1 MLPVNYI
8 DPGTGSVLVGSVWG
22 VISTVLAMAAA
33 FLVAYFLNPHR
44 RQLSRFRKSRWFF
57 PSMTISILAL
67 FISGYPLL
75 FNGFTFQAIGD
86 EMMEGKVLIIGI
98 DAMDPDVMESMMEE
112 GRLPNFG
119 KLETFSRLETTIPP
133 ETPVAWSA
141 AATGTNPGGYGIF
154 DFITRDPGKYLPR
167 LTLTEESRS
176 ILGTRYSS
184 GMKGVPF
191 WRITSGKGIP
201 TSVIRWP
208 VTFPPERVNGRM
220 LSGLG
225 TFDIKGLLNSYSFY
239 TTGDLES
246 REGESGKII
255 RVEGDGVIHTKVY
268 GPLVRKGEESSVPME
283 IGIHDDSV
291 TVKIG
296 GKDYEVNKG
305 GWSEWIRAR
314 FRIDPFTEVSG
325 IFRLYLISTKP
336 DLAMYMTSVQI
347 DPEDPL
353 MDISYPKEYSG
364 ELSGSIGLF
373 YTMGM
378 PEDTKAVDEGRLP
391 REVFY
396 EQIEQIEEERE
407 RMFWHEFG
415 RFGEGVLAFA
425 FDAGDRMQHIFWRGD
440 GMVPE
445 VEKYYEKK
453 DEFLGKVLES
463 MDDNTCLIIFSDH
476 GFSNFERAVDIN
488 RWLVENGYMVL
499 TQEPE
504 DDGALFK
511 YVDWSRTKAY
521 SLGFAGMFIN
531 LKGREGQGIVEEKD
545 MEMIINEIIGKL
557 LELEDGGNGKRVI
570 TRLYRGS
577 EIYHGKNT
585 GNAPDIMIG
594 FEPGYRM
601 SWQTAIGG
609 MAESVIAD
617 NDREWKGD
625 HLVDRSHVPGV
636 LFANFRIEKE
646 NPSLMDIAPTIL
658 EILNIDIPE
667 EMDGEPLVSE

>member
-8 DPGTGSVLVGSVWG
+8 DPGTGSVLVGSLWG
-22 VISTVLAMAAA
+22 IISTVLAMAAA
-33 FLVAYFLNPHR
+33 FLVACFLNPLR
-44 RQLSRFRKSRWFF
+44 RLLSRFRKSRWFF
-57 PSMTISILAL
+57 PSVTISILVLLIA
-67 FISGYPLL
+67 GYPLL
-75 FNGFTFQAIGD
+75 FNQFTFQAVG
-86 EMMEGKVLIIGI
+86 MGNMEKKALVIGI
-98 DAMDPDVMESMMEE
+98 DALDPDVMEAMMEE

-119 KLETFSRLETTIPP
+119 KLETLSRLQTTIPP

-141 AATGTNPGGYGIF
+141 VATGTNPGGYGIF
-154 DFITRDPGKYLPR
+154 DFITRNPGNYLPR

-176 ILGTRYSS
+176 ILGTRHTS

-191 WRITSGKGIP
+191 WRITSEKGIP
-201 TSVIRWP
+201 TTVIRWP
-208 VTFPPERVNGRM
+208 VTFPPEKVKGRM

-225 TFDIKGLLNSYSFY
+225 TFDIKGLLNSYTFY
-239 TTGDLES
+239 TTKELERNEGDV
-246 REGESGKII
+246 GKII
-255 RVEGDGVIHTKVY
+255 KLEKKDFIQTNAY
-268 GPLVRKGEESSVPME
+268 GPLIRSGKESSVPME
-283 IGIHDDSV
+283 IEIHGSSV
-291 TVKIG
+291 TVTVDGNDHEIG
-296 GKDYEVNKG
+296 EGK
-305 GWSEWIRAR
+305 WSDWIRAR
-314 FRIDPFTEVSG
+314 FRTNPFTEVSG
-325 IFRLYLISTKP
+325 TFRLYLLSTGP
-336 DLAMYMTSVQI
+336 DFRMYMTSVQI
-347 DPEDPL
+347 DPENPL
-353 MDISYPKEYSG
+353 MDISYPKDYSG
-364 ELSGSIGLF
+364 ELSEEIGIF

-391 REVFY
+391 REIFY

-407 RMFWHEFG
+407 RMFWYEFG
-415 RFGEGVLAFA
+415 RFDDGILAFA

-463 MDDNTCLIIFSDH
+463 MDENTDLIIFSDH

-511 YVDWSRTKAY
+511 CVDWNKTKAY
-521 SLGFAGMFIN
+521 SLGFASIFIN
-531 LKGREGQGIVEEKD
+531 MKGREGKGIVEKKD
-545 MEMIINEIIGKL
+545 SGTIITEIIGKL
-557 LELEDGGNGKRVI
+557 AELKDEKNEKRVI

-585 GNAPDIMIG
+585 ENAPDIMIG

-609 MAESVIAD
+609 AAKDVITE
-617 NDREWKGD
+617 NDRQWKGD